1 MPIGVL
7 CAMTGEIAL
16 LREDMEV
23 TGRETVGGREF
34 LTGRLYGREA
44 VLALSGIGKVAA
56 ACAATILL
64 DHFGA
69 EALIFSGTAGGVD
82 PTLRTGDLVVSDRSV
97 QHDVDAI
104 GEALFQVPGYDQP
117 WFDGDQRLTALAA
130 EAAAR
135 FFERD
140 MAGEV
145 PTEHLAPF
153 GITRPRV
160 VVGTIASGDQF
171 VSEREKNR
179 WLGEHIG
186 NLRCVEME
194 GAAAAQVCV
203 EFGVPHVILRVI
215 SDGANEESAVDFE
228 AFIDQAAR
236 YFTRGAVRELIK
248 SL

>member
-82 PTLRTGDLVVSDRSV
+82 PALRTGDLVVSDRSV

-135 FFERD
+135 FVGRF
-140 MAGEV
+140 
-145 PTEHLAPF
+145 
-153 GITRPRV
+153 PRSIWPPSASP
-160 VVGTIASGDQF
+160 GPGWWWGPSPPATSSSASGRRTAGL
-171 VSEREKNR
+171 VSTSATSGAWRWREPPPP
-179 WLGEHIG
+179 
-186 NLRCVEME
+186 RC
-194 GAAAAQVCV
+194 AW
-203 EFGVPHVILRVI
+203 
-215 SDGANEESAVDFE
+215 SSAFPM
-228 AFIDQAAR
+228 
-236 YFTRGAVRELIK
+236 
-248 SL
+248 

>member
-69 EALIFSGTAGGVD
+69 ETLIFSGTAGGVD

-145 PTEHLAPF
+145 PAEHLAPF

-171 VSEREKNR
+171 ISEREKNR
-179 WLGEHIG
+179 WLSEHIG